1 MPWSNSLSWWTVS
14 TETEVLAGLGGVNVT
29 NSLATLS
36 SLDILTNQSVA
47 ALCSTK
53 ETLPAM
59 EESLQWD
66 PATEGEDTAT
76 ELCRAS

>member
-1 MPWSNSLSWWTVS
+1 MEGQHGDRSVGGPGTCEGYKLP
-14 TETEVLAGLGGVNVT
+14 GLG
-29 NSLATLS
+29 
-36 SLDILTNQSVA
+36 ILTDPSVL

-59 EESLQWD
+59 EESLQW
-66 PATEGEDTAT
+66 EGEDTAT

>member
-1 MPWSNSLSWWTVS
+1 MDGQHGDRSV
-14 TETEVLAGLGGVNVT
+14 GGPGRCQCYK
-29 NSLATLS
+29 LPD
-36 SLDILTNQSVA
+36 LDILTDQSVS